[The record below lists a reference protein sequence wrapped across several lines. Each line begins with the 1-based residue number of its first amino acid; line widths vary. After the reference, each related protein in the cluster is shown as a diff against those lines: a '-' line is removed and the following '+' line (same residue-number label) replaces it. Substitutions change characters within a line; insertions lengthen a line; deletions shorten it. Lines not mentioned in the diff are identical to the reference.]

1 MVGLHNSYL
10 QRSAQNPNCLKG
22 PDTCWLRFNPSS
34 KIRTQNNVSPAR
46 LGCSTGADVVRF
58 SSPWSMLVI
67 CRSPPRVTRAVRG
80 HAMFLRTSLIV
91 LLLLWP
97 RPSAG
102 KKKLYIGALFP
113 MSGGWPGGQACMPS
127 AQMAL
132 DLVNN
137 RSDILPDYELELIHY
152 DSMVSA
158 CGGEAEEMRACVM
171 SVSEGSNDLPLKY
184 HEELLTLLC
193 HFKWAEHHLSSLFCL
208 LMMLSPQAN
217 SILLLLDPFPTVMP

>member
-1 MVGLHNSYL
+1 
-10 QRSAQNPNCLKG
+10 
-22 PDTCWLRFNPSS
+22 
-34 KIRTQNNVSPAR
+34 
-46 LGCSTGADVVRF
+46 
-58 SSPWSMLVI
+58 
-67 CRSPPRVTRAVRG
+67 
-80 HAMFLRTSLIV
+80 MFLRASLIA

-158 CGGEAEEMRACVM
+158 CGGRVRRRCA
-171 SVSEGSNDLPLKY
+171 L
-184 HEELLTLLC
+184 
-193 HFKWAEHHLSSLFCL
+193 
-208 LMMLSPQAN
+208 
-217 SILLLLDPFPTVMP
+217 

>member
-1 MVGLHNSYL
+1 MLTSFIP
-10 QRSAQNPNCLKG
+10 SCP
-22 PDTCWLRFNPSS
+22 NPSEPRLQPVCS
-34 KIRTQNNVSPAR
+34 PSAARLLGLRSPSDMPLILQSAARPAR
-46 LGCSTGADVVRF
+46 L
-58 SSPWSMLVI
+58 
-67 CRSPPRVTRAVRG
+67 
-80 HAMFLRTSLIV
+80 LRMSLIA
-91 LLLLWP
+91 LFLLWP

-158 CGGEAEEMRACVM
+158 CGG
-171 SVSEGSNDLPLKY
+171 SGS
-184 HEELLTLLC
+184 
-193 HFKWAEHHLSSLFCL
+193 
-208 LMMLSPQAN
+208 Q
-217 SILLLLDPFPTVMP
+217 